1 MTQHLLQKHPVP
13 WEVANIGGTDS
24 IIDANGDIVLAPFTT
39 TMEPANLAGAE
50 NLVEFI
56 NVLGPA
62 LPRLL
67 QLDVERKA
75 AKAFQERWRDI
86 ELTEADKDRI
96 RGAVRDKYPGQ
107 LR

>member
-1 MTQHLLQKHPVP
+1 MTHNLLQKHPVP
-13 WEVANIGGTDS
+13 WEIITDGGTDH

-39 TMEPANLAGAE
+39 TGEPVNLAGAE

-67 QLDVERKA
+67 QLDVEQKA
-75 AKAFQERWRDI
+75 AKAFQERWRNI

-96 RGAVRDKYPGQ
+96 KATVRDRYPGQ

>member
-1 MTQHLLQKHPVP
+1 MTHHLLTKHPVP
-13 WEVANIGGTDS
+13 WEVATIGGTDH
-24 IIDANGDIVLAPFTT
+24 IIDANGDIVLAPFTADGS
-39 TMEPANLAGAE
+39 PANLAGVE

-56 NVLGPA
+56 NTLGPA

-67 QLDVERKA
+67 QLDAEQKA
-75 AKAFQERWRDI
+75 AKAFQERWRKI

-96 RGAVRDKYPGQ
+96 RDRVRDRYPGQ